1 MFYGTSQPGIDQVST
16 VKTLHGASQPKKTNM
31 KDETIAIR
39 KHIDRTYQKEHSN
52 PLYLTSS
59 FVFDSAEEM
68 AAVFAD
74 EQEGNIYSRYSNPN
88 VDELI
93 EKVALLEEAEGGW
106 ATSSGMAAVFT
117 TFAALL
123 KAGDHIVSS
132 RSVFGSTHRL
142 FTEIFPKW
150 GITTTYVDALDYEGY
165 ANAMQDNTKILYLET
180 PSNPALEI
188 IDIERVATICKSKN
202 VLFAVDNCFATPVLQ
217 KPITLGADISIH
229 STTKY
234 MDGQGRTLGGL
245 ILASNALISK
255 IEAFARHT
263 GPALSPFNAWII
275 SKSIETLS
283 LRVLHMS
290 NGALEIAKRL
300 ENHPAISFV
309 KYPFLES
316 HPNVDVAKKQMKA
329 GGGIVTFELKGGLD
343 AGRKFLNNL
352 EIFSLTPNLGDAK
365 SIATHPAST
374 THSKLK
380 PEERL
385 AVGISD
391 GLVRLSIGLENLEDL
406 WKDIENALK

>member
-1 MFYGTSQPGIDQVST
+1 MSKNFKELQ
-16 VKTLHGASQPKKTNM
+16 
-31 KDETIAIR
+31 DETIAIR

-93 EKVALLEEAEGGW
+93 EKVALLEEAESGW

-117 TFAALL
+117 SFAALL
-123 KAGDHIVSS
+123 QAGDHIVSS

-165 ANAMQDNTKILYLET
+165 ANAIQENTKILYLET

-188 IDIERVATICKSKN
+188 IDIERVATICKAKN
-202 VLFAVDNCFATPVLQ
+202 ILFAVDNCFATPILQ
-217 KPITLGADISIH
+217 KPIALGADISIH

-245 ILASNALISK
+245 ILGSNEIIAK
-255 IEAFARHT
+255 MEAFARHT

-283 LRVLHMS
+283 LRVHHMS
-290 NGALEIAKRL
+290 NGALDIAKRL
-300 ENHPAISFV
+300 ESHPAISFV

-316 HPNVDVAKKQMKA
+316 HPNVEVAKKQMKA

-343 AGRKFLNNL
+343 AGRKFLNKL

-391 GLVRLSIGLENLEDL
+391 GLVRLSIGLEHIEDL
-406 WKDIENALK
+406 WKDLENALK

>member
-1 MFYGTSQPGIDQVST
+1 MKKDYLKTAQKET
-16 VKTLHGASQPKKTNM
+16 V
-31 KDETIAIR
+31 AIR

-59 FVFDSAEEM
+59 FTFDSAEEM

-88 VDELI
+88 VQELI
-93 EKVALLEEAEGGW
+93 DKVAILENAESGW

-123 KAGDHIVSS
+123 QSGDHIVSS

-165 ANAMQDNTKILYLET
+165 KNAIQENTKILYLET

-188 IDIERVATICKSKN
+188 IDLELVGEICKN
-202 VLFAVDNCFATPVLQ
+202 ANILFAVDNCFATPVLQ
-217 KPITLGADISIH
+217 RPIDLGAHISIH
-229 STTKY
+229 STTKF

-245 ILASNALISK
+245 ILGSKEIIAK

-275 SKSIETLS
+275 SKSIETLY
-283 LRVLHMS
+283 LRVNHMS
-290 NGALEIAKRL
+290 NTAHEIAKKL
-300 ENHPAISFV
+300 ENHTAISFV

-316 HPNVDVAKKQMKA
+316 HPNYVTAKKQMFG
-329 GGGIVTFELKGGLD
+329 GGGIVTFEIKGGLE
-343 AGRKFLNNL
+343 AGRNFLNKL
-352 EIFSLTPNLGDAK
+352 QLFSLTPNLGDAK

-385 AVGISD
+385 AVGITD
-391 GLVRLSIGLENLEDL
+391 GLVRLSIGLEHIDDIWE
-406 WKDIENALK
+406 DIEQALS

>member
-1 MFYGTSQPGIDQVST
+1 MKKDYLKTAQKET
-16 VKTLHGASQPKKTNM
+16 V
-31 KDETIAIR
+31 AIR

-59 FVFDSAEEM
+59 FTFDSAEEM

-88 VDELI
+88 VQELI
-93 EKVALLEEAEGGW
+93 DKVAILENAESGW

-123 KAGDHIVSS
+123 QSGDHIVSS

-165 ANAMQDNTKILYLET
+165 KNAIQENTKILYLET

-188 IDIERVATICKSKN
+188 IDLELVGEICKN
-202 VLFAVDNCFATPVLQ
+202 ANILFAVDNCFATPVLQ
-217 KPITLGADISIH
+217 RPIDLGAHISIH
-229 STTKY
+229 STTKF

-245 ILASNALISK
+245 ILGSKEIIAK

-275 SKSIETLS
+275 SKSIETLY
-283 LRVLHMS
+283 LRVNHMS
-290 NGALEIAKRL
+290 NTAHEIAKKL
-300 ENHPAISFV
+300 ENHTAISFV

-316 HPNVDVAKKQMKA
+316 HPNYVTAKKQMFG
-329 GGGIVTFELKGGLD
+329 GGGIVTFEIKGGLE
-343 AGRKFLNNL
+343 AGRNFLNKL
-352 EIFSLTPNLGDAK
+352 QLFSLTPNLGDAK

-385 AVGISD
+385 AVGITD
-391 GLVRLSIGLENLEDL
+391 GLVRLSIGLEHIDDIWED
-406 WKDIENALK
+406 IQQALS